1 MNAVIEAAGSRHRT
15 AEGTSYDISYGPP
28 KIAAASRSPSRPL
41 PLSVAR
47 VPFLPLPCLLPFLPL
62 PSSVPFPFLPL
73 GRVGEFP
80 SPS

>member
-1 MNAVIEAAGSRHRT
+1 MIYHMA
-15 AEGTSYDISYGPP
+15 PQKL